1 MLKAFITWIK
11 NLFRIPQRQVTSEVL
26 PAWYAIAVKEIGVKE
41 IAGSKHNPRI
51 IEYHSVTTLKS
62 TSDEVAWC
70 SAFVNWCLKKANV
83 RGTNL
88 ANARSFLTWG
98 KSVADPKKG
107 DICVFWRGRVDSWQG
122 HVGFYAGE
130 TKTHIKVLGGNQGN
144 EVSYKNYPKSQLLEF
159 RRLA

>member
-1 MLKAFITWIK
+1 MKILLLKIL
-11 NLFRIPQRQVTSEVL
+11 NLFRKPQRQVTSEVL

-41 IAGSKHNPRI
+41 ITGEKHNPRI
-51 IEYHSVTTLKS
+51 LEYHSTTSLKAS
-62 TSDEVAWC
+62 TDEISWC
-70 SAFVNWCLKKANV
+70 AAFVNWCLKKANV

-98 KSVADPKKG
+98 KSVTEPKKG

-130 TKTHIKVLGGNQGN
+130 TSTHILVLGGNQGN
-144 EVSYKNYPKSQLLEF
+144 EVCIKKYPKSQLLEF